1 MLNTVVT
8 SMKIRVGVYSQKE
21 MVSPSVNLIKLVK
34 NIETLSPA
42 AIVKK
47 SDCILK
53 NIIFRI
59 SEGKS
64 RKNITNFDS
73 YNLIKIDTM
82 GRIAESELIINGDG
96 SIFHLHITPEDLAD
110 TVMLVGDPGRVDM
123 VAQFFEEIEVDKTSR
138 EFHTVTGR
146 YNGKRISVISTGIGC
161 DNIDIVVNEL
171 DALKNIDFNTR
182 EVKPVH
188 TPLNILRVGT
198 SGAIQPE
205 VPLGSFVF
213 SHYSVGF
220 DALLNWYG
228 GRANIADPVIE
239 GDFLAHMGREWIEK
253 KLPIPYFVKASENLI
268 ELFSDSTVKGM
279 TISAGGFY
287 GPQCRVLRLP
297 IAIPDMMDRLESF
310 RSGEWKITN
319 FEMEGSALAGLARNL
334 GHNAATVCCIIAARY
349 AGDSNTDYKPRV
361 KDLIK
366 LSLDKLAQITK

>member
-1 MLNTVVT
+1 
-8 SMKIRVGVYSQKE
+8 
-21 MVSPSVNLIKLVK
+21 
-34 NIETLSPA
+34 
-42 AIVKK
+42 
-47 SDCILK
+47 
-53 NIIFRI
+53 
-59 SEGKS
+59 
-64 RKNITNFDS
+64 
-73 YNLIKIDTM
+73 M

-96 SIFHLHITPEDLAD
+96 SIFHLHIRPEDLAD

-123 VAQFFEEIEVDKTSR
+123 VASFFDEIEVNKSSR
-138 EFHTVTGR
+138 EFHTITGK

-171 DALKNIDFNTR
+171 DALKNIDFATR
-182 EVKPVH
+182 EEKREK
-188 TPLNILRVGT
+188 TTLNILRVGT

-205 VPLGSFVF
+205 IPLGSFVF

-228 GRANIADPVIE
+228 GREEIADAVIE
-239 GDFLAHMGREWIEK
+239 RDFLTHMGEEWCTK
-253 KLPIPYFVKASENLI
+253 KLPVPYFVKASQNLI
-268 ELFSDSTVKGM
+268 DLFADSTVKGM

-319 FEMEGSALAGLARNL
+319 FEMEGSALAGLARKL

-349 AGDSNTDYKPRV
+349 AGDSNTDYKPKVRELV
-361 KDLIK
+361 K
-366 LSLDKLAQITK
+366 LSLDKLTQITK

>member
-21 MVSPSVNLIKLVK
+21 IVIPSVNLIKLVK

-53 NIIFRI
+53 NIIFSI

-239 GDFLAHMGREWIEK
+239 GDFLAHMGDEWVEK

-361 KDLIK
+361 KELIK

>member
-1 MLNTVVT
+1 
-8 SMKIRVGVYSQKE
+8 
-21 MVSPSVNLIKLVK
+21 
-34 NIETLSPA
+34 
-42 AIVKK
+42 
-47 SDCILK
+47 
-53 NIIFRI
+53 
-59 SEGKS
+59 
-64 RKNITNFDS
+64 
-73 YNLIKIDTM
+73 M

-96 SIFHLHITPEDLAD
+96 SIFHLHIRPEDLAD

-123 VAQFFEEIEVDKTSR
+123 VASFFDEIEVDKSSR
-138 EFHTVTGR
+138 EFHTVTGK
-146 YNGKRISVISTGIGC
+146 YKGKRLSVISTGIGC

-171 DALKNIDFNTR
+171 DALKNIDFRTR
-182 EVKPVH
+182 EEKSEK
-188 TPLNILRVGT
+188 TTLNILRVGT

-205 VPLGSFVF
+205 IPLGSFVF

-228 GRANIADPVIE
+228 GRANIADAKVE
-239 GDFLAHMGREWIEK
+239 SDFLEHMGQEWVEK
-253 KLPIPYFVKASENLI
+253 KLPIPYFVKASQDLI
-268 ELFSDSTVKGM
+268 DLFADSTVKGM

-361 KDLIK
+361 KELIQ
-366 LSLDKLAQITK
+366 LSLDKLAEITR